1 MARSGLE
8 VQQAAIKAL
17 FLREIKTRFG
27 KFRLGYFWAVLE
39 PSAHLLV
46 MLAIFGFIMHR
57 TMPDI
62 SFPVFLLNGIIPYF
76 IFSNISTR
84 SVDAIE
90 ANQGL
95 FNYRPVKPIDTIIAR
110 AILETAIYAAVYV
123 VLMLIVWMAGEYF
136 SITNLV
142 QLICTW
148 TLLVLFS
155 CGVGLIFM
163 VVGKTYA
170 ETQKFLPIL
179 LKPLYFISCI
189 MFPLHSI
196 PTDYWPYL
204 LWNPL
209 VHAVE
214 LSREAVMPG
223 YASEGVSLTYLALS
237 TLVTVFVGLAL
248 YRTRE
253 EAMLTS

>member
-1 MARSGLE
+1 MARSGFE
-8 VQQAAIKAL
+8 VQQAAVKAL
-17 FLREIKTRFG
+17 FLREIRTRFG
-27 KFRLGYFWAVLE
+27 KFRLGYFWAILE

-46 MLAIFGFIMHR
+46 LLGIFGFIMHR

-76 IFSNISTR
+76 IFSNITNR
-84 SVDAIE
+84 SVGAIE

-110 AILETAIYAAVYV
+110 ALLETVIYAAVYILLMV
-123 VLMLIVWMAGEYF
+123 VVWMAGEYF
-136 SITNLV
+136 EVINLL
-142 QLICTW
+142 QLVATW
-148 TLLVLFS
+148 GLLILFS
-155 CGVGLIFM
+155 CGIGLIFM
-163 VVGKTYA
+163 VVGRTFA

-189 MFPLHSI
+189 MYPLHSI
-196 PTDYWPYL
+196 PKDYWPYI
-204 LWNPL
+204 LWNPI

-223 YASEGVSLTYLALS
+223 YVSDGVSLSYLALCS
-237 TLVTVFVGLAL
+237 LVTVFTGIAL
-248 YRTRE
+248 YRNRE

>member
-1 MARSGLE
+1 MSRSGFE
-8 VQQAAIKAL
+8 VQQASVKAL
-17 FLREIKTRFG
+17 FLREIRTRFG
-27 KFRLGYFWAVLE
+27 KFRLGYFWAILE
-39 PSAHLLV
+39 PSAHLIVL
-46 MLAIFGFIMHR
+46 LTIFSFIMHR

-76 IFSNISTR
+76 IFSNITNR
-84 SVDAIE
+84 SVGAIE

-110 AILETAIYAAVYV
+110 AVLETLIYTAVYIL
-123 VLMLIVWMAGEYF
+123 LMLAVWIAGEYF
-136 SITNLV
+136 KIANLL
-142 QLICTW
+142 QLVASW
-148 TLLVLFS
+148 GLLILFS
-155 CGVGLIFM
+155 CGIGLIFM
-163 VVGKTYA
+163 VIGRTFA
-170 ETQKFLPIL
+170 EMQKFLPIL

-196 PTDYWPYL
+196 PKDYWPFL

-223 YASEGVSLTYLALS
+223 YMSDGVSLSYLALC
-237 TLVTVFVGLAL
+237 TLVTGFVGLAL